1 MANLKDQAKKKT
13 DMRRKIPK
21 WLRDALGIRGLEAKE
36 KETHEQGEEKKE
48 DRPDSYVLDEEK
60 DKEKGKK

>member
-1 MANLKDQAKKKT
+1 MADLKDQAKKKQ
-13 DMRRKIPK
+13 DKRRKIPG
-21 WLRDALGIRGLEAKE
+21 WLRRALGIRGLEAKE

-60 DKEKGKK
+60 DKKGSGK